1 MSLPNSPSLP
11 EPAVDRSARVS
22 IEFPET
28 LKLVAGTG
36 AAKALETRI
45 RLDLATWCEELGLP
59 ARLQLELAPVARLAA
74 GSEFPLKIRIN
85 GALAR
90 YSPELL
96 SIVQGY
102 CAGAPADCDMHGEI
116 LVQWLAQAATDQSQL
131 AHEFVSLAVLEVL
144 KRNVHML
151 IGDEMLRRC
160 AETALGGLP
169 LSPAENKRM
178 IGALQTLAG
187 LGLPISPI
195 PGLWAAGRAGEHDF
209 RARFESVLSALKSNA
224 VEWRLPA
231 AYLREIASAEAG
243 TWRDPLIRVLEAT
256 ESETGVR
263 VPSLR
268 VVFDET
274 LKPGCFRFRINN
286 TLTPPFCGLAP
297 GQCLVNAAAGSL
309 KQMVPDARPALN
321 PGSGCDAALVSSA
334 NREALEQAGY
344 TCWTSSGYVALALS
358 ESLRRRLNWFL
369 DESTVAELLEDGRAV
384 SPRIVRVVEAL
395 LAKHELARLLRALCF
410 GQAPLHNLKKLLEV
424 IADVEYAGASDVV
437 AAIRAGLR
445 REICG
450 RHVRQSVVVAY
461 LVDGS
466 IVEALDEPAD
476 GEEAGHERVLAAL
489 RQELAQ
495 LPRTITPPVLLTT
508 PSARLKVGRAIQ
520 DEFPRLAVLTYD
532 ELDPEISVQPIARIA
547 C

>member
-1 MSLPNSPSLP
+1 
-11 EPAVDRSARVS
+11 
-22 IEFPET
+22 
-28 LKLVAGTG
+28 
-36 AAKALETRI
+36 
-45 RLDLATWCEELGLP
+45 
-59 ARLQLELAPVARLAA
+59 
-74 GSEFPLKIRIN
+74 
-85 GALAR
+85 
-90 YSPELL
+90 
-96 SIVQGY
+96 
-102 CAGAPADCDMHGEI
+102 
-116 LVQWLAQAATDQSQL
+116 
-131 AHEFVSLAVLEVL
+131 
-144 KRNVHML
+144 
-151 IGDEMLRRC
+151 
-160 AETALGGLP
+160 
-169 LSPAENKRM
+169 M
-178 IGALQTLAG
+178 IGALQTLAC
-187 LGLPISPI
+187 LGLRISPI
-195 PGLWAAGRAGEHDF
+195 PGLWAARRAGEHDF

-224 VEWRLPA
+224 VELRLPA
-231 AYLREIASAEAG
+231 AYLREIASAEPGA
-243 TWRDPLIRVLEAT
+243 WRDPLIRVLEAT
-256 ESETGVR
+256 EHETGVR
-263 VPSLR
+263 VPPLR

-274 LKPGCFRFRINN
+274 LKPGCFRFRINH

-297 GQCLVNAAAGSL
+297 GECLVNSPAGSL
-309 KQMVPDARPALN
+309 KQTVPDARPALN
-321 PGSGCDAALVSSA
+321 PGSGYDAARVSSA

-369 DESTVAELLEDGRAV
+369 DESTVEELLEDGRAV

-395 LAKHELARLLRALCF
+395 LAKHELTGLLRALCF

-476 GEEAGHERVLAAL
+476 GEEAGRERVLAAL
-489 RQELAQ
+489 RQELAH
-495 LPRTITPPVLLTT
+495 LPRTITPPVLLLTT
-508 PSARLKVGRAIQ
+508 PSARLRVGRAIQ